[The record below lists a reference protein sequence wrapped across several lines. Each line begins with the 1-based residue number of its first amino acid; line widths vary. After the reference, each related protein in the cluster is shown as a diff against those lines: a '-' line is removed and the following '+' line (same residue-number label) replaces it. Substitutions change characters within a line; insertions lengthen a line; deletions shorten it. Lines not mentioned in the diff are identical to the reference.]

1 MPDNVLEKIIKKK
14 KGKIESLKETISLE
28 SLKELIS
35 SNKTFVNFKEKI
47 EHNIKTIKFLSL
59 LKSKKLALLLAYL

>member
-1 MPDNVLEKIIKKK
+1 MPNNVLEKIIERK

-28 SLKELIS
+28 SLKVLIS

-47 EHNIKTIKFLSL
+47 EHNIKNNKNHEVKFFSDKNILND
-59 LKSKKLALLLAYL
+59 